1 MSESITAMKLRGVC
15 TRVPDHSLLQWDI
28 VTDDVKEIVE
38 MMSPEMGKKYVV
50 PENY

>member
-1 MSESITAMKLRGVC
+1 MKLRGVC
-15 TRVPDHSLLQWDI
+15 TRVPDHSLLQWDR

-38 MMSPEMGKKYVV
+38 KKPPEMGKKYVV